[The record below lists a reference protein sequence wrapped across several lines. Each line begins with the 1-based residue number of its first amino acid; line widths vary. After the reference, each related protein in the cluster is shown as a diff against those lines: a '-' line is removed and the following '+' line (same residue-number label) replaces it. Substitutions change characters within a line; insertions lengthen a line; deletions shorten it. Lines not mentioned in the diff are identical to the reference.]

1 MQENYDENV
10 LVLKGVCKEFPGV
23 KALADV
29 DLTIRRGEV
38 HALVGENGAGKSTLM
53 KILSGAYKKD
63 GGTILFNGR
72 EVEIGTPKAAEKI
85 GISIIHQELNLMGSL
100 TVAEN
105 IFLGRQPRSR
115 GIVQW
120 KKMFDDA
127 QALFQRLGIDEDV
140 RRPVCELSIAR
151 QQMVEI
157 AKAVSVD
164 AKVVIM
170 DEPTSS
176 LTSRE
181 TEILFSIIGTLK
193 EQGVAVI
200 FITHRLEEIFRVA
213 DRLTVLRDGC
223 YIGTREVKETTKDE
237 LIAMMIGRELTQQF
251 PARNAEIGEVCL
263 KVEHLSDG
271 RRVRDVSFEVRHG
284 EVVGFAGLVGSGRT
298 ETMRLIFGADKRRS
312 GRILINGREAA
323 VATTRDGIR
332 SRIGFVTEDRK
343 GEGLLLSLPVRF
355 NITLVAIRKIQRMR
369 MLNMKKEQQVSED
382 YVKSLHIATPSINQR
397 VVYLSGGNQQ
407 KVVVAKWLFSDSEI
421 VILDE
426 PTRGIDVGA
435 KREIYEI
442 INRLASEGKAVI
454 VVSSEME
461 EVMGISDRIIV
472 MREGEVAGT
481 VERKDFS
488 QQRITEYAV
497 GGTAS

>member
-1 MQENYDENV
+1 M
-10 LVLKGVCKEFPGV
+10 
-23 KALADV
+23 
-29 DLTIRRGEV
+29 T
-38 HALVGENGAGKSTLM
+38 
-53 KILSGAYKKD
+53 
-63 GGTILFNGR
+63 
-72 EVEIGTPKAAEKI
+72 
-85 GISIIHQELNLMGSL
+85 
-100 TVAEN
+100 
-105 IFLGRQPRSR
+105 
-115 GIVQW
+115 
-120 KKMFDDA
+120 
-127 QALFQRLGIDEDV
+127 
-140 RRPVCELSIAR
+140 
-151 QQMVEI
+151 
-157 AKAVSVD
+157 
-164 AKVVIM
+164 
-170 DEPTSS
+170 
-176 LTSRE
+176 
-181 TEILFSIIGTLK
+181 
-193 EQGVAVI
+193 
-200 FITHRLEEIFRVA
+200 
-213 DRLTVLRDGC
+213 
-223 YIGTREVKETTKDE
+223 
-237 LIAMMIGRELTQQF
+237 
-251 PARNAEIGEVCL
+251 
-263 KVEHLSDG
+263 
-271 RRVRDVSFEVRHG
+271 
-284 EVVGFAGLVGSGRT
+284 
-298 ETMRLIFGADKRRS
+298 
-312 GRILINGREAA
+312 
-323 VATTRDGIR
+323 TTRDGIR